1 MAKKLI
7 PCLWFDKNMKEILNY
22 YISIFPDTKTSN
34 IDSLSD
40 TPSGTVEL
48 ATMTIL
54 GQDFQLMTA
63 GPTFKFNES
72 VSFVVDC
79 EDQKEVDYYWN
90 ALTTNGGAES
100 ECGWCKDRYGLSWQI
115 VPKQLGIL
123 MSDPD
128 KEKANRVTQA
138 MLKMKKLIV
147 ADLQSA
153 YDGE

>member
-1 MAKKLI
+1 M
-7 PCLWFDKNMKEILNY
+7 PCLWFDKNMKEILGY
-22 YISIFPDTKTSN
+22 YVSIFPDTKTSN

-63 GPTFKFNES
+63 GPIFKFNES

-79 EDQKEVDYYWN
+79 EDQEEVDYYWN

-100 ECGWCKDRYGLSWQI
+100 ECGWCKDKYGLSWQI

-123 MSDPD
+123 TSDPD
-128 KEKANRVTQA
+128 KEKANRVVQA

-147 ADLQSA
+147 ADLQKA